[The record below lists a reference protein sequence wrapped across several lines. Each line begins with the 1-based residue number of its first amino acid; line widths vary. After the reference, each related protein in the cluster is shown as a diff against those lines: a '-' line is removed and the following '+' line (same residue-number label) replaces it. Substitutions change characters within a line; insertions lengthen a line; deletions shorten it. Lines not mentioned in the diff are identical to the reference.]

1 MRRRAPGFIQLWR
14 LYFSCDL
21 RYQLQCLH
29 HKICRQLNKD
39 FRVGTML
46 ISINMHVLFWI
57 CRAYQL
63 SNPLPL
69 SPYRSDTM
77 EPTTTRQIQRPPQK
91 RPRTVNKRNDRSVPF
106 EEMRRLM
113 QIYGSIKCLRKRQ
126 TAGGDDNTKVDSV
139 KRKFYRWFPDL
150 EERFFKDTDGYFRP
164 RFGHEFELGYRR
176 EMRAKDGELLS
187 KKRARCRSNTKI
199 DIDGGHVKKAKK
211 PRTSPAP
218 EPLPMKVS
226 SFKAKA
232 ACPPPPNTAI
242 STGGI
247 STSSKGTSTCVR
259 TVGYGSVQATSQILG
274 EGDKV
279 ITVSRYQFPTS
290 IQEDYFARIVSPV
303 TPDMAPSSSFSAVYG
318 ITGDEI
324 PMPVD
329 LDHDH
334 NIASCAGVQADT
346 EALDGSFIAEKGIFD
361 DVEESFYG
369 SAVVSDCASAEW
381 SSSSSSSASPDI
393 EDAFGQS
400 IDDCCDEVLGSNS
413 DNDSILFDMISN

>member
-1 MRRRAPGFIQLWR
+1 MR
-14 LYFSCDL
+14 D
-21 RYQLQCLH
+21 
-29 HKICRQLNKD
+29 
-39 FRVGTML
+39 
-46 ISINMHVLFWI
+46 
-57 CRAYQL
+57 YQL
-63 SNPLPL
+63 SNPLPF

-77 EPTTTRQIQRPPQK
+77 EPTTTRQIQRPRQK

-199 DIDGGHVKKAKK
+199 DIDGGHVKNVKK
-211 PRTSPAP
+211 PRTSP
-218 EPLPMKVS
+218 EPLPMKVPS
-226 SFKAKA
+226 SKAT
-232 ACPPPPNTAI
+232 CPPPSNIAI

-259 TVGYGSVQATSQILG
+259 TVGCGSVLATSQILG

-279 ITVSRYQFPTS
+279 ITVSPYPFPTS
-290 IQEDYFARIVSPV
+290 FQEDYFARIISPV
-303 TPDMAPSSSFSAVYG
+303 TPDTAPSSSFSAVYG

-324 PMPVD
+324 PMPLD

-393 EDAFGQS
+393 EDVFGQS